1 MVMSR
6 LFQTKHHTLAL
17 APYGGILLIL
27 FFSMLC
33 LSRSVSH
40 GFLSVVDFLYLHSHL
55 FYLHPYSFLF
65 GLCVSDVFQLPIPLF
80 FILFFVWG
88 CTFFF
93 VIFASRMKTLSC
105 TFVCSGAHAYFD
117 SNTFTSTVSSIASM
131 SDALS
136 DTSGTTPS
144 HKGNLLFLLS
154 SSFFW
159 TSSGVFSLSL

>member
-1 MVMSR
+1 MSR

-65 GLCVSDVFQLPIPLF
+65 GLCVPDVFQLPIPLF
-80 FILFFVWG
+80 FIIFFCLG
-88 CTFFF
+88 
-93 VIFASRMKTLSC
+93 L
-105 TFVCSGAHAYFD
+105 H
-117 SNTFTSTVSSIASM
+117 
-131 SDALS
+131 
-136 DTSGTTPS
+136 
-144 HKGNLLFLLS
+144 LFLFDCCFQNENIVLHFCVFWS
-154 SSFFW
+154 SCIF
-159 TSSGVFSLSL
+159 

>member
-1 MVMSR
+1 MQLRLLPSDMVMSR

-80 FILFFVWG
+80 FILFFCLG
-88 CTFFF
+88 
-93 VIFASRMKTLSC
+93 L
-105 TFVCSGAHAYFD
+105 H
-117 SNTFTSTVSSIASM
+117 
-131 SDALS
+131 
-136 DTSGTTPS
+136 
-144 HKGNLLFLLS
+144 LFLCDFCLQNENIVLHFCVFWS
-154 SSFFW
+154 SCIF
-159 TSSGVFSLSL
+159 

>member
-1 MVMSR
+1 MSR

-65 GLCVSDVFQLPIPLF
+65 GLCVSDVFQLPITLF
-80 FILFFVWG
+80 FLFMF
-88 CTFFF
+88 
-93 VIFASRMKTLSC
+93 L
-105 TFVCSGAHAYFD
+105 SGA
-117 SNTFTSTVSSIASM
+117 
-131 SDALS
+131 
-136 DTSGTTPS
+136 S
-144 HKGNLLFLLS
+144 H
-154 SSFFW
+154 
-159 TSSGVFSLSL
+159 FSL

>member
-65 GLCVSDVFQLPIPLF
+65 GLCVSLMSFSCRF
-80 FILFFVWG
+80 HCFSFFVWG
-88 CTFFF
+88 FTFFF
-93 VIFASRMKTLSC
+93 VMFASRMKTLSC
-105 TFVCSGAHAYFD
+105 TFVCLGAHAYFD

-159 TSSGVFSLSL
+159 TSSGVFFLNL